1 MDLLI
6 VPQFTISQFDDTPAI
21 VTSCDLLDE

>member
-6 VPQFTISQFDDTPAI
+6 TPQFTINQFDDTPAF
-21 VTSCDLLDE
+21 VTSCDRSAK